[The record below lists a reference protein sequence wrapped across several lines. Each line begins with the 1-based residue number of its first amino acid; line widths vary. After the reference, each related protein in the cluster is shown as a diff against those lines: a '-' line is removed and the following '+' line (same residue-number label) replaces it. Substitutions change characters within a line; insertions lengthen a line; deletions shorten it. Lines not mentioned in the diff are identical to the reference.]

1 MYLPPHDDDYNY
13 DFFIKS
19 RHVFSFICDIC
30 YYLSFNV
37 KTYFNNF
44 TNSFLIN
51 NTPQR
56 LK

>member
-1 MYLPPHDDDYNY
+1 MYLPPHDDDYSQDYDY

-37 KTYFNNF
+37 NTYFNNF
-44 TNSFLIN
+44 TNSFI
-51 NTPQR
+51 R
-56 LK
+56 Y